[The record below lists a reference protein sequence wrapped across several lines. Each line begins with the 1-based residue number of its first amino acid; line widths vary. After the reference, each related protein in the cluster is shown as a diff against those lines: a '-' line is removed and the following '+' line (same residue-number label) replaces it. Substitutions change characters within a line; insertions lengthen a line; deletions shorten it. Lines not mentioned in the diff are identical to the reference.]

1 MDQTENP
8 TIFVA
13 ADVLATKAGIL
24 VAANAQEVKAL
35 NTANDAKLTSANS
48 GSMCTWTQ
56 MRTRKRKTSSFSQHR
71 IRRNPRQRARQ
82 KGTMAGVKKK
92 EPRISML
99 GSLAAAR
106 KRKAKEKAKKNRLIS
121 TCCTTSVL
129 Q

>member
-1 MDQTENP
+1 MAQTKIP

-13 ADVLATKAGIL
+13 AYVLATKAGVL
-24 VAANAQEVKAL
+24 VAGNAHEVKAL
-35 NTANDAKLTSANS
+35 ITANDAKLTSANS
-48 GSMCTWTQ
+48 GSMCRWTQ

-82 KGTMAGVKKK
+82 EGTMAGVKKK

-99 GSLAAAR
+99 GSLAGAR
-106 KRKAKEKAKKNRLIS
+106 KGKAKEKAKKIRLIS

-129 Q
+129 H